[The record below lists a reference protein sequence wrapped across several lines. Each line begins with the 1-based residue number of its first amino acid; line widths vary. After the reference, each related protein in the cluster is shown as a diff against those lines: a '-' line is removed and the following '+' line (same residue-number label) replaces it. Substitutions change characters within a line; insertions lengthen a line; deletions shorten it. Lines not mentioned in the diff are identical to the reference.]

1 MIIELDDETFAL
13 VLEAVRR
20 QALQWRDYH
29 ASLDDEHVL
38 HLHHGRAEG
47 AVITDGPRTEAA
59 RTLADY
65 RRVFAFLQAQSGAGQ
80 PPADAVPQP

>member
-1 MIIELDDETFAL
+1 MILELDDDTFTL

-20 QALQWRDYH
+20 QTLQWRDYH
-29 ASLDDEHVL
+29 ANLDDEHVL

-47 AVITDGPRTEAA
+47 AVITDGLRTQAA

-65 RRVFAFLQAQSGAGQ
+65 QRVLAFLQAQSGTGQ
-80 PPADAVPQP
+80 PPAGAAPQP